1 MLINIVILQD
11 ENRTVTDV
19 VGFSDYKKAD
29 DVARE
34 LSGKYGR
41 HRVQRTS
48 LTVNE
53 LPAFWGLD
61 ENAAEQSVQADECPS
76 CAGSGRKEVGGMLLT
91 CLACDGTGIR
101 R

>member
-61 ENAAEQSVQADECPS
+61 ENAAEQSVQLTA
-76 CAGSGRKEVGGMLLT
+76 AGRAENDVVAESGGN
-91 CLACDGTGIR
+91 
-101 R
+101 

>member
-61 ENAAEQSVQADECPS
+61 ENAAEQSVQPTLLESPRSEVVS
-76 CAGSGRKEVGGMLLT
+76 CQCGLCKGTHTTLPQSG
-91 CLACDGTGIR
+91 
-101 R
+101 